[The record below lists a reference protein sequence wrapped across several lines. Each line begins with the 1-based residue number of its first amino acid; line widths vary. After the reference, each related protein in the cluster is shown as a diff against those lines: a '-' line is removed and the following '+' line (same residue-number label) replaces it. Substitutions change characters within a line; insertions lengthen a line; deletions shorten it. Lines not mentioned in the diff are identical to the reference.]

1 MLHSLTRPLNILG
14 LAAFL
19 LCGQFGALCDHH
31 NLLHGSKRRGG
42 GRVISADHQVRRPRS
57 GE

>member
-31 NLLHGSKRRGG
+31 NLHGSKRLGA